1 MSQIKT
7 AIDFCRANNYSF
19 FPINPV
25 TKKPCV
31 DWKVYQTRFPTDEE
45 ATKWMHDYPNMS
57 IAIVTGRISNLI
69 VVDLDRPDGVDESDD
84 TWIEKIKSQVDLP
97 HTFTVKSWGGGLHLY
112 YIYSWIHEIRN
123 SAGILDYVDI
133 RGEGWCTISPGSLHE
148 SWNTYEVIDD
158 NNYTKADCPEWV
170 HEKQTKEREAGTS
183 NKKIKGR
190 NDKSTKWIGWILR
203 KYPESEWDDA
213 WDELVQFN
221 LDNNDPA
228 LDESE
233 LRTVFESICKAE
245 NNKREWKTES
255 QINRAMKIIL
265 DNGRFIRDQ
274 IWDAFF
280 VCRHGES
287 QKILS
292 VESSLFKDWVQNKY
306 HALHKSVLS
315 PNLLKSIESLAKCR
329 ATDSK
334 EVQQVDIRL
343 QRDGDIILYDLAD
356 DLLSCVWLDGQWWH
370 VSKLNPGFFR
380 RWKNN
385 IQQVEPVVWWDA
397 QKIWEYINITDAR
410 SRILILSTLITR
422 FIPDIQHPIL
432 MVHGPKWSAKSTF
445 LEVIKRL
452 IDPSS
457 KWLLQLPWDSNGLIH
472 TFLNDYLL
480 CYDNISKISHE
491 TSDDLCRAVSG
502 ASLSKRKLHTDSDDI
517 IYSFRKAICINGINL
532 EANQPD
538 LLQRSV
544 ILQLEAVQKRIPPST
559 FWRNFEKDLPSILW
573 GIFDIIVRA
582 ISIEKTLLDD
592 DWAFERLADFHKW
605 GEAICQAIGNSPW
618 LFSELL
624 KENSDAHDEVAL
636 SSNIATSILLEF
648 MKSRS
653 YWEWTA
659 TELRNEL
666 YNLAS
671 SRSETRFLPATAH
684 TLMNTLNRFK
694 ENLEHV
700 GISIVSSKSW
710 TRLVQ
715 ISNKSCNIPYSK
727 DPFST

>member
-1 MSQIKT
+1 
-7 AIDFCRANNYSF
+7 
-19 FPINPV
+19 
-25 TKKPCV
+25 
-31 DWKVYQTRFPTDEE
+31 
-45 ATKWMHDYPNMS
+45 
-57 IAIVTGRISNLI
+57 
-69 VVDLDRPDGVDESDD
+69 
-84 TWIEKIKSQVDLP
+84 
-97 HTFTVKSWGGGLHLY
+97 
-112 YIYSWIHEIRN
+112 
-123 SAGILDYVDI
+123 
-133 RGEGWCTISPGSLHE
+133 
-148 SWNTYEVIDD
+148 
-158 NNYTKADCPEWV
+158 
-170 HEKQTKEREAGTS
+170 
-183 NKKIKGR
+183 
-190 NDKSTKWIGWILR
+190 
-203 KYPESEWDDA
+203 
-213 WDELVQFN
+213 
-221 LDNNDPA
+221 
-228 LDESE
+228 
-233 LRTVFESICKAE
+233 
-245 NNKREWKTES
+245 
-255 QINRAMKIIL
+255 
-265 DNGRFIRDQ
+265 
-274 IWDAFF
+274 
-280 VCRHGES
+280 
-287 QKILS
+287 
-292 VESSLFKDWVQNKY
+292 
-306 HALHKSVLS
+306 
-315 PNLLKSIESLAKCR
+315 
-329 ATDSK
+329 
-334 EVQQVDIRL
+334 
-343 QRDGDIILYDLAD
+343 
-356 DLLSCVWLDGQWWH
+356 
-370 VSKLNPGFFR
+370 
-380 RWKNN
+380 
-385 IQQVEPVVWWDA
+385 
-397 QKIWEYINITDAR
+397 
-410 SRILILSTLITR
+410 
-422 FIPDIQHPIL
+422 

-502 ASLSKRKLHTDSDDI
+502 ASLSKRKLHTDSEDI

-544 ILQLEAVQKRIPPST
+544 ILQLEAVQKRIPSST

-605 GEAICQAIGNSPW
+605 GEAICQAMWNSPW

-624 KENSDAHDEVAL
+624 KENTDSHDEVAL

-648 MKSRS
+648 MKTKS

-666 YNLAS
+666 YFLAS

-715 ISNKSCNIPYSK
+715 ISNKSCDLPYSK